1 MSIKY
6 SMKMN
11 RMTVDKLGVK
21 LYDRVYAVLAELI
34 SNSYDADAQL
44 VTIKAPMGQYLAVRQ
59 DGGVVSKNVTIE
71 VEDDG
76 TGMEPQELQDFYLV
90 VGKERRNDPKRGDK
104 SKIYKRAVMGRK
116 GVGKLAPFGVC
127 RFVEILSAGGERVFE
142 DGVAGFRIA
151 HIVMDKNEMIRDTSE
166 VYYPEIGSQ
175 DGGLSQRNYTKIILR
190 EFDYRKIGS
199 IEELSRQLA
208 QRFGLE
214 TQDWRI
220 ELVDTSKTTGYP
232 GSTIT
237 VGKFNV
243 DVMDNSKVRF
253 EGPRPTV
260 ATKNPSQYT
269 VYDPDGNANGKL
281 LPGFYNEGLFYPV
294 TGWVAY
300 SKSPYKDELMSGIR
314 IYCRGKFSAQ
324 TVVFNRKAGFTGE
337 HSIRSYLV
345 GELHADWL
353 DESED
358 LIQTDRRDILWSQE
372 LGALFQEWGQNIV
385 QYIGQITRNPM
396 RESMVDRFFD
406 VGNVMEKITAAFP
419 AKNQKSLRDTAVS
432 VAKLLGKSMRGDEF
446 SDPAAVEDMVQLSI
460 LLAPIQNLDEKLREA
475 AETDINPLRII
486 NDILKTA
493 RLAETVTFGHQVVK
507 RLEIIDNL
515 EALKDMEE
523 TPEDDLQNLIESAPW
538 LINPQWVPVTANQGL
553 TTLKS
558 EFEKFFK
565 EKTGTEIS
573 LSGFSKARKRPDFVS
588 FSQDGI
594 LQLIEIKKPK
604 HSIDNTEW
612 ERIQTY
618 FDQLDAFFGDHRHT
632 PFRRVVSSFHITIV
646 CDGDRLKG
654 SAKKAYDSFKKDGY
668 LTILD
673 WSSFLL
679 RTKQTHQIFLDEAE
693 RLKSM

>member
-1 MSIKY
+1 
-6 SMKMN
+6 MKIN

-34 SNSYDADAQL
+34 SNSYDADARL
-44 VTIKAPMGQYLAVRQ
+44 VTVRAPMGQYLAVRH
-59 DGGVVSKNVTIE
+59 DGVVQSKNITIE

-90 VGKERRNDPKRGDK
+90 VGKERRSDPKRGDK
-104 SKIYKRAVMGRK
+104 SKVYKRAVMGRK

-127 RFVEILSAGGERVFE
+127 RFVEILTAGGEEVSE
-142 DGVAGFRIA
+142 NGVAGFRTA
-151 HIVMDKNEMIRDTSE
+151 HIIMDKNEMIRDTSDL
-166 VYYPEIGSQ
+166 YYPTVGSE
-175 DGGLSQRNYTKIILR
+175 DGKLSKKTYTKVILR

-220 ELVDTSKTTGYP
+220 ELVDTSKTP
-232 GSTIT
+232 GHPESSAT
-237 VGKFNV
+237 VGKFSI
-243 DVMDNSKVRF
+243 DVMDNSRVRF
-253 EGPRPTV
+253 EGPRPTI
-260 ATKNPSQYT
+260 ATASFNAYT
-269 VYDPDGNANGKL
+269 TYDPDGSVNNRI
-281 LPGFYNEGLFYPV
+281 LPGFNNEGMFYPV

-300 SKSPYKDELMSGIR
+300 SKIPYKDELMSGIR

-353 DESED
+353 DEAED

-372 LGALFQEWGQNIV
+372 LGALFQEWGQNVV
-385 QYIGQITRNPM
+385 QYVGMITRNPM
-396 RESMVDRFFD
+396 RQSMMDKFFETGD
-406 VGNVMEKITAAFP
+406 VINKITEAFP

-446 SDPAAVEDMVQLSI
+446 SDPDIVEDMVQLSI

-475 AETDINPLRII
+475 AETDINPLRVI

-507 RLEIIDNL
+507 RIEIIDNL
-515 EALKDMEE
+515 EALKDMDD
-523 TPEDDLQNLIESAPW
+523 TPESDLQNLIESAPW
-538 LINPQWVPVTANQGL
+538 LINPQWIPVTANQGF
-553 TTLKS
+553 TTLKR
-558 EFEKFFK
+558 EFEKYFK
-565 EKTGTEIS
+565 DKTNTEIN
-573 LSGFSKARKRPDFVS
+573 LSDFSATAKRPDFVS
-588 FSQDGI
+588 FSQDGV

-604 HSIDNTEW
+604 HSIDNIEW
-612 ERIQTY
+612 ERVQAY
-618 FDQLDAFFGDHRHT
+618 FDQLTAFFADHKHV
-632 PFRRVVSSFHITIV
+632 PFLNIASSFHITIV
-646 CDGDRLKG
+646 CDGDKLKG
-654 SAKKAYDSFKKDGY
+654 SAKKAYDSFRKDGL
-668 LTILD
+668 LTIID

-679 RTKQTHQIFLDEAE
+679 RTKQTHQVFLDEAE